1 MLCSNCDLMYYD
13 YLSDILL
20 CWKGSKLWL
29 VERRVFHLQW
39 SRQSVE
45 GYLSLQYIKQHRI
58 VMGLAPI
65 ENCRQKKKKQISN
78 KVNYA
83 KKKGEAKDIY
93 HAKKKVDKKK

>member
-1 MLCSNCDLMYYD
+1 
-13 YLSDILL
+13 
-20 CWKGSKLWL
+20 
-29 VERRVFHLQW
+29 
-39 SRQSVE
+39 
-45 GYLSLQYIKQHRI
+45 
-58 VMGLAPI
+58 MGWAAI

>member
-1 MLCSNCDLMYYD
+1 MAGIKKGISSAVVKTKCGRVSKPPVNQTGQNC
-13 YLSDILL
+13 IIG
-20 CWKGSKLWL
+20 W
-29 VERRVFHLQW
+29 
-39 SRQSVE
+39 
-45 GYLSLQYIKQHRI
+45 
-58 VMGLAPI
+58 AAI